1 MRKSKKY
8 IIYLFLIALV
18 FSCTKD
24 DSGSN
29 ENEIVQEVVEDQKE
43 DINTTTSA
51 DTSSSQNQ
59 NTSSEVTYDRSSFLI
74 NIADNIIIPSHN
86 QFKTDLIELQGA
98 SNAFEEETND
108 SNLNILREK
117 WIASYKSWQH
127 IEMYNIGRSEEIY
140 FNSKMNIY
148 PVNIDRLE
156 NNVSTGNYDLD
167 NANNFS
173 SQGFPALDY
182 LLYGVGTSDSEIVE
196 KFNSGSGYKAYLK
209 DIILEMVNNTNE
221 VIDSWASYRDV
232 FVSSTENTATSS
244 INKLTND
251 FIYYY
256 EKGFRANKIGIPA
269 GVFSND
275 VLPDRVEAYY
285 SKIYSKDL
293 ALEAMTAIDNF
304 FQGKHFNSDETGDS
318 LKTYLDFLDVIKN
331 ESNLSTLI
339 SEKFSSAKTSIES
352 LDDNFALQLE
362 QDYVKVLGTYDAV
375 QLGVVLLKVDM
386 LQALSINVDYTDAD
400 GD

>member
-8 IIYLFLIALV
+8 IIYLFLITLV
-18 FSCTKD
+18 LSCTKD
-24 DSGSN
+24 DSGNN
-29 ENEIVQEVVEDQKE
+29 ENEIVQETVADQKE
-43 DINTTTSA
+43 EINSSA
-51 DTSSSQNQ
+51 SDSLSNQNQ
-59 NTSSEVTYDRSSFLI
+59 TTSSETTYNRSSFLI
-74 NIADNIIIPSHN
+74 NVADNILIPSHN

-108 SNLNILREK
+108 SNLKFLREK

-127 IEMYNIGRSEEIY
+127 IEMYDIGRAEEIY
-140 FNSKMNIY
+140 FKSKMNIY

-156 NNVSTGNYDLD
+156 NNVSTGSYDLN

-182 LLYGVGTSDSEIVE
+182 LLYGIGSSDSEIVD
-196 KFNSGSGYKAYLK
+196 KFSSGSGYKTYLK
-209 DIILEMVNNTNE
+209 DIILKMVANTNE
-221 VIDSWASYRDV
+221 VIDSWVSYRDV
-232 FVSSTENTATSS
+232 FVNSTENTATSS

-304 FQGKHFNSDETGDS
+304 FQGKYFNSDETGDS
-318 LKTYLDFLDVIKN
+318 LKTYLNFLDVIKN

-339 SEKFSSAKTSIES
+339 TEKFSSAKTSIES

-386 LQALSINVDYTDAD
+386 LQALSINVDYADAD

>member
-1 MRKSKKY
+1 MSKTKKN

-24 DSGSN
+24 DSESGQT
-29 ENEIVQEVVEDQKE
+29 EIDQQSIEDQKE
-43 DINTTTSA
+43 EVTNTSST
-51 DTSSSQNQ
+51 DTSSNQ
-59 NTSSEVTYDRSSFLI
+59 NTSTQATYDRSSFLI
-74 NIADNIIIPSHN
+74 NVADNILIPSLN
-86 QFKTDLIELQGA
+86 QFKTDLTGLQEA
-98 SNAFEEETND
+98 SNQFTDETSD
-108 SNLNILREK
+108 SNLKFLREK
-117 WIASYKSWQH
+117 WITSYKSWQH
-127 IEMYNIGRSEEIY
+127 IEMYNIGRAEEIY

-182 LLYGVGTSDSEIVE
+182 LLYGVGTSDSEIVD

-209 DIILEMVNNTNE
+209 DIILKMVNNTNE

-275 VLPDRVEAYY
+275 ILPDRVEAYY

-293 ALEAMTAIDNF
+293 ALEAITAIGNF
-304 FQGKHFNSDETGDS
+304 FQGKHSNSDETGDS

-339 SEKFSSAKTSIES
+339 TEKFSSAKTSIES

-362 QDYVKVLGTYDAV
+362 QDYVKVLGTYDAIQV
-375 QLGVVLLKVDM
+375 GVVLLKVDM

>member
-1 MRKSKKY
+1 MSKTKKN
-8 IIYLFLIALV
+8 IIYLFLIAIV

-24 DSGSN
+24 DSESGQT
-29 ENEIVQEVVEDQKE
+29 EIDQQSIEDQKE
-43 DINTTTSA
+43 EVTNTSST
-51 DTSSSQNQ
+51 DTSSNQ
-59 NTSSEVTYDRSSFLI
+59 NTSTQATYDRSSFLI
-74 NIADNIIIPSHN
+74 NVADNILIPSLN
-86 QFKTDLIELQGA
+86 QFKTDLTGLQEA
-98 SNAFEEETND
+98 SNQFTDETSD
-108 SNLNILREK
+108 SNLKFLREK
-117 WIASYKSWQH
+117 WITSYKSWQH
-127 IEMYNIGRSEEIY
+127 IEMYNIGRAEEIY

-182 LLYGVGTSDSEIVE
+182 LLYGVGTSDSEIVD

-209 DIILEMVNNTNE
+209 DIILKMVNNTNE

-232 FVSSTENTATSS
+232 FVNSTENTATSS

-339 SEKFSSAKTSIES
+339 TEKFSSAKTSIES

-362 QDYVKVLGTYDAV
+362 QDYVKVLGTYDAIQV
-375 QLGVVLLKVDM
+375 GVVLLKVDM

>member
-8 IIYLFLIALV
+8 IIYLFLITLV
-18 FSCTKD
+18 LSCTKD
-24 DSGSN
+24 DSGNN
-29 ENEIVQEVVEDQKE
+29 ENEIVQETVADQKE
-43 DINTTTSA
+43 EINSSA
-51 DTSSSQNQ
+51 SDSLSNQNQ
-59 NTSSEVTYDRSSFLI
+59 TTSSETTYNRSSFLI
-74 NIADNIIIPSHN
+74 NVADNILIPSHN
-86 QFKTDLIELQGA
+86 QFKTDLIELQEA
-98 SNAFEEETND
+98 SNQFTDETND
-108 SNLNILREK
+108 SNLKFLREK

-127 IEMYNIGRSEEIY
+127 IEMYDIGRAEEIY
-140 FNSKMNIY
+140 FKSKMNIY

-156 NNVSTGNYDLD
+156 NNVSTGSYDLN

-182 LLYGVGTSDSEIVE
+182 LLYGIGSSDSEIVD
-196 KFNSGSGYKAYLK
+196 KFSSGSGYKTYLK
-209 DIILEMVNNTNE
+209 DIILKMVANTNE
-221 VIDSWASYRDV
+221 VIDSWVSYRDV
-232 FVSSTENTATSS
+232 FVNSTENTATSS

-304 FQGKHFNSDETGDS
+304 FQGKYFNSDETGDS
-318 LKTYLDFLDVIKN
+318 LKTYLNFLDVIKN

-339 SEKFSSAKTSIES
+339 TEKFSSAKTSIES

-386 LQALSINVDYTDAD
+386 LQALSINVDYADAD

>member
-1 MRKSKKY
+1 MRETKKN
-8 IIYLFLIALV
+8 IIYLFLIALI

-24 DSGSN
+24 DSGN
-29 ENEIVQEVVEDQKE
+29 DQTEIVQEAVEDQKE
-43 DINTTTSA
+43 EVTTSTTDTSINQNTTT
-51 DTSSSQNQ
+51 QI
-59 NTSSEVTYDRSSFLI
+59 TYDRSSFLI
-74 NIADNIIIPSHN
+74 NVADNILIPSLN
-86 QFKTDLIELQGA
+86 QFKTDLTGLQEA
-98 SNAFEEETND
+98 SNQFTNETND
-108 SNLNILREK
+108 SNLKLLREK

-127 IEMYNIGRSEEIY
+127 IEMYNIGRAEEIY

-182 LLYGVGTSDSEIVE
+182 LLYGVGTSDSEVVD
-196 KFNSGSGYKAYLK
+196 KFNSGSGYKTYLK
-209 DIILEMVNNTNE
+209 DIILKMVNNTNE

-232 FVSSTENTATSS
+232 FVNSTENTATSS

-339 SEKFSSAKTSIES
+339 TEKFSSAKTSIES

-362 QDYVKVLGTYDAV
+362 QDYVKVLGTYDAI

>member
-1 MRKSKKY
+1 MRKTEKY
-8 IIYLFLIALV
+8 ITYLFLIALV

-24 DSGSN
+24 DSGN
-29 ENEIVQEVVEDQKE
+29 DENEIVQEVVEDQKE
-43 DINTTTSA
+43 DINNTTST

-182 LLYGVGTSDSEIVE
+182 LLYGVGSSDSEIVE

-209 DIILEMVNNTNE
+209 DIILKMVNNTNQ

-232 FVSSTENTATSS
+232 FISSTENTATSS

-293 ALEAMTAIDNF
+293 ALEAMIAIDNF

-339 SEKFSSAKTSIES
+339 IEKFSSAKTSIES

-362 QDYVKVLGTYDAV
+362 EDYVKVLGTYDAI

>member
-8 IIYLFLIALV
+8 IIYLFLITLV
-18 FSCTKD
+18 LSCTKD
-24 DSGSN
+24 DSGNN
-29 ENEIVQEVVEDQKE
+29 ENEIVQETVADQKE
-43 DINTTTSA
+43 EINSSA
-51 DTSSSQNQ
+51 SDSSSNQNQ
-59 NTSSEVTYDRSSFLI
+59 TTSSETTYNRSSFLI
-74 NIADNIIIPSHN
+74 NVADNILIPSHN
-86 QFKTDLIELQGA
+86 QFKTYLIELQEA
-98 SNAFEEETND
+98 SNQFTDETND
-108 SNLNILREK
+108 SNLKFLREK

-127 IEMYNIGRSEEIY
+127 IEMYDIGRAEEIY
-140 FNSKMNIY
+140 FKSKMNIY

-156 NNVSTGNYDLD
+156 NNVSTGSYDLN

-182 LLYGVGTSDSEIVE
+182 LLYGIGSSDSEIVD
-196 KFNSGSGYKAYLK
+196 KFSSGSGYKTYLK
-209 DIILEMVNNTNE
+209 DIILKMVANTNE
-221 VIDSWASYRDV
+221 VIDSWVSYRDV
-232 FVSSTENTATSS
+232 FVNSTENTATSS

-304 FQGKHFNSDETGDS
+304 FQGKYFNSDETGDS
-318 LKTYLDFLDVIKN
+318 LKTYLNFLDVIKN

-339 SEKFSSAKTSIES
+339 TEKFSSAKTSIES

-386 LQALSINVDYTDAD
+386 LQALSINVDYADAD

>member
-1 MRKSKKY
+1 MSKTKKN

-24 DSGSN
+24 DSESGQT
-29 ENEIVQEVVEDQKE
+29 EIDQQSIEDQKE
-43 DINTTTSA
+43 EVTNTSST
-51 DTSSSQNQ
+51 DTSSNQ
-59 NTSSEVTYDRSSFLI
+59 NTSTQATYDRSSFLI
-74 NIADNIIIPSHN
+74 NVADNILIPSLN
-86 QFKTDLIELQGA
+86 QFKTDLTGLQEA
-98 SNAFEEETND
+98 SNQFTDETSD
-108 SNLNILREK
+108 SNLKFLREK
-117 WIASYKSWQH
+117 WITSYKSWQH
-127 IEMYNIGRSEEIY
+127 IEMYNIGRAEEIY

-182 LLYGVGTSDSEIVE
+182 LLYGVGTSDSEVVD
-196 KFNSGSGYKAYLK
+196 KFNSGSGYKTYLK
-209 DIILEMVNNTNE
+209 DIILKMVNNTNE

-232 FVSSTENTATSS
+232 FVNSTENTATSS

-293 ALEAMTAIDNF
+293 ALEAITAIGNF
-304 FQGKHFNSDETGDS
+304 FQGKHSNSDETGDS

-339 SEKFSSAKTSIES
+339 TEKFSSAKTSIES

-362 QDYVKVLGTYDAV
+362 QDYVKVLGTYDAIQV
-375 QLGVVLLKVDM
+375 GVVLLKVDM

>member
-1 MRKSKKY
+1 MSKTKKN

-24 DSGSN
+24 DSESGQT
-29 ENEIVQEVVEDQKE
+29 EIDQQSIEDQKE
-43 DINTTTSA
+43 EVTNTSST
-51 DTSSSQNQ
+51 DTSSNQ
-59 NTSSEVTYDRSSFLI
+59 NTSTQATYDRSSFLI
-74 NIADNIIIPSHN
+74 NVADNILIPSLN
-86 QFKTDLIELQGA
+86 QFKTDLTGLQEA
-98 SNAFEEETND
+98 SNQFTNETND
-108 SNLNILREK
+108 SNLKLLREK

-127 IEMYNIGRSEEIY
+127 IEMYNIGRAEEIY

-182 LLYGVGTSDSEIVE
+182 LLYGVGTSDSEIVD

-209 DIILEMVNNTNE
+209 DIILKMVNNTNE

-339 SEKFSSAKTSIES
+339 TEKFSSAKTSIES

-362 QDYVKVLGTYDAV
+362 QDYVKVLGTYDAIQV
-375 QLGVVLLKVDM
+375 GVVLLKVDM

>member
-1 MRKSKKY
+1 
-8 IIYLFLIALV
+8 
-18 FSCTKD
+18 
-24 DSGSN
+24 
-29 ENEIVQEVVEDQKE
+29 
-43 DINTTTSA
+43 
-51 DTSSSQNQ
+51 
-59 NTSSEVTYDRSSFLI
+59 
-74 NIADNIIIPSHN
+74 
-86 QFKTDLIELQGA
+86 
-98 SNAFEEETND
+98 
-108 SNLNILREK
+108 
-117 WIASYKSWQH
+117 
-127 IEMYNIGRSEEIY
+127 
-140 FNSKMNIY
+140 
-148 PVNIDRLE
+148 
-156 NNVSTGNYDLD
+156 
-167 NANNFS
+167 
-173 SQGFPALDY
+173 
-182 LLYGVGTSDSEIVE
+182 
-196 KFNSGSGYKAYLK
+196 
-209 DIILEMVNNTNE
+209 MVANTNE
-221 VIDSWASYRDV
+221 VIDSWVSYRDV
-232 FVSSTENTATSS
+232 FVNSTENTATSS

-304 FQGKHFNSDETGDS
+304 FQGKYFNSDETGDS
-318 LKTYLDFLDVIKN
+318 LKTYLNFLDVIKN

-339 SEKFSSAKTSIES
+339 TEKFSSAKTSIES

>member
-1 MRKSKKY
+1 MRKTEKY
-8 IIYLFLIALV
+8 ITYLFLIALV

-24 DSGSN
+24 DSGN
-29 ENEIVQEVVEDQKE
+29 DENEIVQEVVEDQKE
-43 DINTTTSA
+43 DINNTTST

-209 DIILEMVNNTNE
+209 DIILKMVNNTNQ

-232 FVSSTENTATSS
+232 FISSTENTATSS

-362 QDYVKVLGTYDAV
+362 EDYVKVLGTYDAI

>member
-8 IIYLFLIALV
+8 IIYLFLITLV
-18 FSCTKD
+18 LSCTKD
-24 DSGSN
+24 DSGNN
-29 ENEIVQEVVEDQKE
+29 ENEIVQETVADQKE
-43 DINTTTSA
+43 EINSSA
-51 DTSSSQNQ
+51 SDSLSNQNQ
-59 NTSSEVTYDRSSFLI
+59 TTSSETTYNRSSFLI
-74 NIADNIIIPSHN
+74 NVADNILIPSHN
-86 QFKTDLIELQGA
+86 QFKKDLIELQEA
-98 SNAFEEETND
+98 SNQFTDETND
-108 SNLNILREK
+108 SNLKFLREK

-127 IEMYNIGRSEEIY
+127 IEMYDIGRAEEIY
-140 FNSKMNIY
+140 FKSKMNIY

-156 NNVSTGNYDLD
+156 NNVSTGSYDLN

-182 LLYGVGTSDSEIVE
+182 LLYGIGSSDSEIVD
-196 KFNSGSGYKAYLK
+196 KFSSGSGYKTYLK
-209 DIILEMVNNTNE
+209 DIILKMVANTNE
-221 VIDSWASYRDV
+221 VIDSWVSYRDV
-232 FVSSTENTATSS
+232 FVNSTENTATSS

-304 FQGKHFNSDETGDS
+304 FQGKYFNSDETGDS
-318 LKTYLDFLDVIKN
+318 LKTYLNFLDVIKN

-362 QDYVKVLGTYDAV
+362 QDYVKVLGTYDAI

>member
-43 DINTTTSA
+43 DINNTTST

-352 LDDNFALQLE
+352 LDVNFALQLE

>member
-1 MRKSKKY
+1 MSKTKKN
-8 IIYLFLIALV
+8 IIYLFLIAIV

-24 DSGSN
+24 DSESGQT
-29 ENEIVQEVVEDQKE
+29 EIDQQSIEDQKE
-43 DINTTTSA
+43 EVTNTSST
-51 DTSSSQNQ
+51 DTSSNQ
-59 NTSSEVTYDRSSFLI
+59 NTSTQATYDRSSFLI
-74 NIADNIIIPSHN
+74 NVADNILIPSLN
-86 QFKTDLIELQGA
+86 QFKTDLTGLQEA
-98 SNAFEEETND
+98 SNQFTDETSD
-108 SNLNILREK
+108 SNLKFLREK
-117 WIASYKSWQH
+117 WITSYKSWQH
-127 IEMYNIGRSEEIY
+127 IEMYNIGRAEEIY

-182 LLYGVGTSDSEIVE
+182 LLYGVGTSDSEIVD

-209 DIILEMVNNTNE
+209 DIILKMVNNTNE

-275 VLPDRVEAYY
+275 ILPDRVEAYY

-304 FQGKHFNSDETGDS
+304 FQGKHSNSDETGDS

-339 SEKFSSAKTSIES
+339 TEKFSSAKTSIES

-362 QDYVKVLGTYDAV
+362 QDYVKVLGTYDAIQV
-375 QLGVVLLKVDM
+375 GVVLLKVDM